1 MRKLF
6 AAVLLLA
13 LSACSAPAAAPAP
26 VDLGSSSGTSTGGDL
41 AEECSAGSTSTG
53 EAVASAPSALPAIEV
68 VVQGGP
74 LRPGK

>member
-6 AAVLLLA
+6 AVLLLA
-13 LSACSAPAAAPAP
+13 LSACSAPVAAPAP
-26 VDLGSSSGTSTGGDL
+26 VDLGSSSGASTGGL

-53 EAVASAPSALPAIEV
+53 EAAAPAPSAPPAIEV

-74 LRPGK
+74 LRAGK